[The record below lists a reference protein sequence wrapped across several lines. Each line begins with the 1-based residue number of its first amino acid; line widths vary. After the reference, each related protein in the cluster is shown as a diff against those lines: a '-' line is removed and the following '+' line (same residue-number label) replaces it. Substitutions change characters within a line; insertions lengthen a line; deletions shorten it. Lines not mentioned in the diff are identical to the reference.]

1 MKCIICDEIANEVG
15 SHLIPASLIKNC
27 VGAHYKEESYNI
39 DSKNAQ
45 INVYFGRDNLKNTS
59 TEIKPNDYKR
69 DYILCKV
76 CEKKL
81 ATLES
86 KFASEFLQKFRNQ
99 KYLSNFKYY
108 DSSLNFEIFE
118 PQKVSNIEI
127 QAYFYSI
134 IFRFCCV
141 YKIEDNDSYLEEKDL
156 LKIKKFLNDFLY
168 NHDTKGEYG
177 IEEFRIL
184 INFNKY
190 SEKSKFIAT
199 SNDIKNPYIFYF
211 CEAIILLFTEE
222 LKNEDVRL
230 FGDCVNSIT
239 DKSSK
244 IIVGPEEFYDT
255 LSKKIAD
262 ILAETF
268 MINAVNYICELNK
281 KTFAE
286 NLLEANQLIEEYKE
300 KNISIYIVKVFEE
313 LKKRYGGQKPF

>member
-1 MKCIICDEIANEVG
+1 MKCIICDKIADEVG

-39 DSKNAQ
+39 DSKNAR
-45 INVYFGRDNLKNTS
+45 IDVYFGRDNLKNTS
-59 TEIKPNDYKR
+59 TEIKQNDYKR

-81 ATLES
+81 ANLES
-86 KFASEFLQKFRNQ
+86 KFASEFLQKFRDQ
-99 KYLSNFKYY
+99 KYLSNFKSYN
-108 DSSLNFEIFE
+108 SSLKFEIFE
-118 PQKVSNIEI
+118 PKKISNIEI

-134 IFRFCCV
+134 ILRFCSV
-141 YKIEDNDSYLEEKDL
+141 YKFEDNDSYLEEKDL
-156 LKIKKFLNDFLY
+156 LKIKKFLNNFLY
-168 NHDTKGEYG
+168 NNETNGEYG

-211 CEAIILLFTEE
+211 CEAIIILFTEE
-222 LKNEDVRL
+222 LKNDEVRL
-230 FGDCVNSIT
+230 FGECLNSIT
-239 DKSSK
+239 DKSTK

-255 LSKKIAD
+255 FSKKIAD

-268 MINAVNYICELNK
+268 ITNGVNYITKLNK
-281 KTFAE
+281 KTYAE
-286 NLLEANQLIEEYKE
+286 NLLEANELIEKYKAE
-300 KNISIYIVKVFEE
+300 NISIYITKVFEE
-313 LKKRYGGQKPF
+313 LKTKYSS